1 MIELYVLDVP
11 EFRAVIDEVTQY
23 ADDVDSVGNYMR
35 FRNAKTLVIDRRKA
49 GVRQSIWYSSI
60 GALRGG
66 KVAQFDRDALVIEAD

>member
-11 EFRAVIDEVTQY
+11 EFRAVIDEVKQY
-23 ADDVDSVGNYMR
+23 SDEVDPVGYYVR
-35 FRNAKTLVIDRRKA
+35 FRNAKTLVVDRRKA

-66 KVAQFDRDALVIEAD
+66 KVAQFDRDALVIEPD

>member
-11 EFRAVIDEVTQY
+11 EFREVIDEVKQY
-23 ADDVDSVGNYMR
+23 ADEVDPVGDYVR
-35 FRNAKTLVIDRRKA
+35 FRNVKTLVVDRRKA

-66 KVAQFDRDALVIEAD
+66 KVVQFDRDALVIEPD